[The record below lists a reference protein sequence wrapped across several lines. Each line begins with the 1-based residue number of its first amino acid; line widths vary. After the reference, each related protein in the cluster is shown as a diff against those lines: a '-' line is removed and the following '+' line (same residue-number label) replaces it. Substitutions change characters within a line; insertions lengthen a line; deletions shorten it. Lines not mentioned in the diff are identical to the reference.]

1 MSDVKK
7 RTPSLKILETDP
19 GLVPFEEDLKLRMR
33 LYEETLARL
42 TGGDR
47 ITPAMLEGAEELIAA
62 AEQYKAGL
70 AP

>member
-1 MSDVKK
+1 MGGK
-7 RTPSLKILETDP
+7 P
-19 GLVPFEEDLKLRMR
+19 G
-33 LYEETLARL
+33 YEERKAELARL